1 MSVNKLRLDGDHH
14 NRSHGVRAHQV
25 HGLLSL
31 FEHCLGGGDVSH
43 NARASQTKQAQLK
56 EKINKLTKGEISDK
70 EVKDK
75 LKIDSSEEGNNL
87 EEAKKALDLSQT
99 GVKNMNDKYV
109 FKLYFYRKLVLV
121 LSLEL
126 DCGIND

>member
-1 MSVNKLRLDGDHH
+1 MRGY
-14 NRSHGVRAHQV
+14 
-25 HGLLSL
+25 
-31 FEHCLGGGDVSH
+31 VSH